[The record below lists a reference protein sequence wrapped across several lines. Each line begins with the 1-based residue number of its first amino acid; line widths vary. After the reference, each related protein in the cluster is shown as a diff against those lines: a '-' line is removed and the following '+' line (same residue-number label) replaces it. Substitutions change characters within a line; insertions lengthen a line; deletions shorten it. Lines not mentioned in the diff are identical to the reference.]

1 MRFWP
6 YVSCPRSHEHL
17 QNCWHAAQARNA
29 FRGSTWVTGLYGFNG
44 EAVPSD
50 GRVIEITIRVL
61 SSEIG
66 VEITKV
72 VARVG
77 EQPLRLRH
85 PERYGGSD
93 AGLTQFPNCPPDWSL
108 FNKTERSCLSGE

>member
-1 MRFWP
+1 MNISKIAGTPHR
-6 YVSCPRSHEHL
+6 
-17 QNCWHAAQARNA
+17 ARNA

-50 GRVIEITIRVL
+50 GRVIEITFRVL
-61 SSEIG
+61 SSKIA

-77 EQPLRLRH
+77 RGEPRNSKCRMACSDH
-85 PERYGGSD
+85 P
-93 AGLTQFPNCPPDWSL
+93 A
-108 FNKTERSCLSGE
+108 